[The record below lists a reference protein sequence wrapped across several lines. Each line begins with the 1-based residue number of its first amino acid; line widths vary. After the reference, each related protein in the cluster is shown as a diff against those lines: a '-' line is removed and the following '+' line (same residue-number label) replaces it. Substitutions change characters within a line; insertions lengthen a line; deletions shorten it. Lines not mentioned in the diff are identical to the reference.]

1 MFVFYL
7 SSNLLALTRHHP
19 LPAAKATWDMGDG
32 ARDCH
37 TSPHSSQMN
46 RVSAET
52 PHSQNTAIQFGRSSL
67 NTGLVYKD
75 GHTDSFD
82 LGLLSIIL
90 RLDRRYFLM
99 YEKPNRLANSMVF
112 EPSHFVTDI
121 YCESD

>member
-7 SSNLLALTRHHP
+7 SNNLLALTRHHP

-52 PHSQNTAIQFGRSSL
+52 PHSVWTFFPKHRTCIQRW
-67 NTGLVYKD
+67 TQ
-75 GHTDSFD
+75 
-82 LGLLSIIL
+82 
-90 RLDRRYFLM
+90 
-99 YEKPNRLANSMVF
+99 
-112 EPSHFVTDI
+112 
-121 YCESD
+121 

>member
-75 GHTDSFD
+75 GHNDSFD

-90 RLDRRYFLM
+90 RLDGRYF
-99 YEKPNRLANSMVF
+99 KSNRLVNSLVF
-112 EPSHFVTDI
+112 SPSHIVTDI